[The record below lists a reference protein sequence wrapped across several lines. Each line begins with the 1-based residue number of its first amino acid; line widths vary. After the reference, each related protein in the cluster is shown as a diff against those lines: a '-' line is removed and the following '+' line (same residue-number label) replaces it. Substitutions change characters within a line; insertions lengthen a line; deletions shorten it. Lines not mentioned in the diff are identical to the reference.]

1 MKCPNCGKEIAEDY
15 LYCGY
20 CGKEITMVPEFEPEV
35 EQEINTH
42 LSGIAESFPQTT
54 GSLPIQIVNN
64 SGFSFRKYVALIS
77 GIVTIILL
85 LLILLLR
92 SFLEDRRHAEPPP
105 VQGGGE
111 ETEVA
116 VTPEE
121 AVSDV
126 PLPLFEPQGGSY
138 GSGVTVILNKA
149 AEGEIYYT
157 INSAMP
163 TELSSRYT
171 APIELREAGRYVIR
185 AVFADAEGTL
195 SAMEQQVYEVER
207 PAAPVIM
214 EQSGEYTQNTLIVA
228 MAGANCSIFYTDDGS
243 MPSGTS
249 KRYLSPIQMP
259 QGNSRFKFIAV
270 DADGNMS
277 DVTEREYH
285 LTLAA
290 VLSPEEAVQR
300 LMMALVNNELIKDV
314 EGHVE
319 GMPGKNI
326 YMYEG
331 VVEVPSAGQYY
342 KVNELYLAPDGSTTP
357 TGAIFAINTH
367 DGKVSRFGYDT
378 KGNITLFGLR

>member
-35 EQEINTH
+35 EQEIDTH
-42 LSGIAESFPQTT
+42 LSGIAKSFPQTT

-92 SFLEDRRHAEPPP
+92 SFMQEQPAAPEIAEAEEEVLVTQEDDS
-105 VQGGGE
+105 
-111 ETEVA
+111 EV
-116 VTPEE
+116 
-121 AVSDV
+121 VSV
-126 PLPLFEPQGGSY
+126 IPKPLFEPQGGSY
-138 GSGVTVILNKA
+138 GSGVTVIINKA
-149 AEGEIYYT
+149 REGEIYYT
-157 INSAMP
+157 INAAMP
-163 TELSSRYT
+163 TVSSSRYT
-171 APIELREAGRYVIR
+171 SPIELREAGRYVIR
-185 AVFADAEGTL
+185 AVFVDGNGEI
-195 SAMEQQVYEVER
+195 SEMEQQVYEVER

-214 EQSGEYTQNTLIVA
+214 EESGEYTQNTLIVA
-228 MAGANCSIFYTDDGS
+228 MAGSNCSIFYTDDGS
-243 MPSGTS
+243 QPSGTS
-249 KRYLSPIQMP
+249 KRYLSPIAMP
-259 QGNSRFKFIAV
+259 QGRSRFKFIAV
-270 DADGNMS
+270 DQDGNLS

-300 LMMALVNNELIKDV
+300 LMIALVNTELIKDV

-319 GMPGKNI
+319 GQPGKNI

-342 KVNELYLAPDGSTTP
+342 KVNELYLAPDGTTTP

>member
-35 EQEINTH
+35 EQVIDTH

-92 SFLEDRRHAEPPP
+92 SFMQDKPA
-105 VQGGGE
+105 

-116 VTPEE
+116 ASAEE
-121 AVSDV
+121 EVYEQTDDEEILNPV
-126 PLPLFEPQGGSY
+126 PKPLFEPQGGSY
-138 GSGVTVILNKA
+138 GSGVTVIINKA

-157 INSAMP
+157 INSGMP
-163 TELSSRYT
+163 TTASSRYT
-171 APIELREAGRYVIR
+171 SPIELREAGRYVIR
-185 AVFADAEGTL
+185 AVFADAQGAL
-195 SAMEQQVYEVER
+195 SDMEQQVYEVER

-214 EQSGEYTQNTLIVA
+214 EESGEYTQNTLIVA
-228 MAGANCSIFYTDDGS
+228 MAGSNCSIFYTDDGTA
-243 MPSGTS
+243 PSGTS
-249 KRYLSPIQMP
+249 KRYLSPIAMP
-259 QGNSRFKFIAV
+259 QGRSRFQFVAI

-300 LMMALVNNELIKDV
+300 LVMALVSNEFIKDV
-314 EGHVE
+314 EGRVE
-319 GMPGKNI
+319 GMPGRNI

-342 KVNELYLAPDGSTTP
+342 KVNELYLAPDGTTTP

>member
-85 LLILLLR
+85 LLILLMR
-92 SFLEDRRHAEPPP
+92 SFLEDRRTEPVAPP
-105 VQGGGE
+105 EPAQEAVADEE
-111 ETEVA
+111 ETEVVS
-116 VTPEE
+116 VTPK
-121 AVSDV
+121 
-126 PLPLFEPQGGSY
+126 PLFEPQGGAY
-138 GSGVTVILNKA
+138 GSGVTVIINKA

-157 INSAMP
+157 INSSIP

-185 AVFADAEGTL
+185 AVFADTEGNL
-195 SAMEQQVYEVER
+195 SAMEQQVYKVER